1 MIKINTLKQEVNHLV
16 EMAND
21 KLLKVV
27 AIYGANTNVERK
39 RCRWRISRV
48 IGGKKKEKTAIRGL
62 ELEYRNLDNI

>member
-21 KLLKVV
+21 KFLKVV

-48 IGGKKKEKTAIRGL
+48 ISQVIGGKEKEKTAIRGL
-62 ELEYRNLDNI
+62 EPEY